1 MTQWHRIFINLI
13 NHLRFSKIAYSL
25 QSKMMIYFGL
35 LFTVILIV
43 ANLVRIYGLPLTA
56 YTGEYAQYQREVF
69 NTLNLVADLKKA
81 YLMTWL
87 KERHNDAQA
96 LAENPLI
103 NNAIVTL
110 CHTWQ
115 QMQREGQPVLALWK
129 DLVEQPAYHELTQ
142 HFEWIKKGA
151 HSTYHS
157 IQIVDASTG
166 DVMASTTPSEVGTN
180 VAAESF
186 FAHALEPKSDGLID
200 IKPAVF
206 HHQLDLFIVRH
217 LKQGERLL
225 ALLIMNINNQDLASM
240 LQTIHKGLGE
250 TGEAFLITQNLQL
263 LSPLQYPQMTSLSL
277 SALAEPLRVKLLAPA
292 AEELLTATDYLK
304 QPLLAAYRVIPVAED
319 INWGLIVKV
328 NLHEVFAPLNQSLFY
343 RFLIDAIFS
352 LILGIIF
359 TGIVARILS
368 HPIKVLSQTIQRIE
382 AGDMNARAEISTY
395 DEIGVLADMF
405 NSMVERVQHTQEEME
420 RVIAESA
427 IELRTSNFSL
437 VMTVEE
443 MQDLNTD
450 LEQEIIERKKVE
462 LELRK
467 ERLQQ
472 QIIFD
477 SVPAFIWQKDLKN
490 HIVWMNK
497 PAAEL
502 SGVHPNAPESYV
514 LADLFPEGAEAAYLE
529 DLEVIQS
536 GKPKLGILKQMP
548 TVDGRVL
555 WIKVDKVPYIEED
568 GQIIGVVVLA
578 IDVSGRIHAEQK
590 LVDSEQ
596 RFRTIID
603 TAVDGIVMI
612 DMTGVIQL
620 ANPSLARM
628 FGYDMD
634 ELLGQNIS
642 VLLPKTYAE
651 KYTNYLRIYRE
662 TGDKSI
668 VGVGRE
674 ILGKRRSG
682 GIFSIHLTISELLL
696 KNQRMF
702 TGIVSDITE
711 LKEAQKALELQNEDL
726 KEAQEALELQNK
738 AYNRFVPREFLSFLG
753 KDSIVDVELGDQ
765 VQKEMTIMFSD
776 IRSFTALSEKM
787 TPNENFRFINSYLS
801 KMEPVVQKHRGF
813 IDKYIGDSIMALF
826 PYSADDAVQGSIA
839 MLQTLAEFNQGRERA
854 GYIQISIGIGLHT
867 GSLMLGTIGG
877 ENRMD
882 GTVISDAVNLASR
895 VEGMTKMYG
904 TSLLITENTYNRLAD
919 PNRYHIRIIDKVK
932 VKGKTQ
938 AVTVYEV
945 LDGNLPDI
953 REAKIATM
961 EKFVTAFTAY
971 QQRHLEIAEE
981 LFQACLDQNPHDKA
995 VELYIKRCQYWQK
1008 FGDYQTWDGVIQL
1021 ESKDGLLVQDWK

>member
-1 MTQWHRIFINLI
+1 
-13 NHLRFSKIAYSL
+13 
-25 QSKMMIYFGL
+25 MMIYFGL
-35 LFTVILIV
+35 LFTIILIL
-43 ANLVRIYGLPLTA
+43 ANGVRIYGLPFTSF
-56 YTGEYAQYQREVF
+56 TGEYAQRQNEVF

-81 YLMTWL
+81 YLFTWL
-87 KERHNDAQA
+87 KERNNDVQV
-96 LAENPLI
+96 LAESKLLKNTIETLHDTLHQLQRAGHTAPELWTTLAEHTSYQDLI
-103 NNAIVTL
+103 EHFKWVKSA
-110 CHTWQ
+110 HT
-115 QMQREGQPVLALWK
+115 
-129 DLVEQPAYHELTQ
+129 
-142 HFEWIKKGA
+142 
-151 HSTYHS
+151 TYHS
-157 IQIVDASTG
+157 IQVVDTSTGNVIAST
-166 DVMASTTPSEVGTN
+166 VPSELGTN
-180 VAAESF
+180 VSQEPF
-186 FAHALEPKSDGLID
+186 FMQALQPANDGLID
-200 IKPAVF
+200 IKPAVLG
-206 HHQLDLFIVRH
+206 HHLDLFLVRH
-217 LKQGERLL
+217 LKRANNLF
-225 ALLIMNINNQDLASM
+225 ALLIMNINNDDLAAM
-240 LQTIHKGLGE
+240 LQTAHSGLGQ

-263 LSPLQYPQMTSLSL
+263 LSPLQHPQATGLSF
-277 SALAEPLRVKLLAPA
+277 SALSEQLKTKLT
-292 AEELLTATDYLK
+292 EQEGSVETLLTATDFLN
-304 QPLLAAYRVIPVAED
+304 QQILAAYRLISIIDSVK
-319 INWGLIVKV
+319 WGLVVKV
-328 NLHEVFAPLNQSLFY
+328 NRQEVFAPLHHSLFY
-343 RFLIDAIFS
+343 MFLIDAILSF
-352 LILGIIF
+352 ILGVLF
-359 TGIVARILS
+359 TGMVARILS
-368 HPIKVLSQTIQRIE
+368 HPIKVLSQAIQRIE

-490 HIVWMNK
+490 HIMWMNK
-497 PAAEL
+497 PAVEL
-502 SGVHPNAPESYV
+502 SGIQANTPVGYSV
-514 LADLFPEGAEAAYLE
+514 KVLFPEGTESAYRE
-529 DLEVIQS
+529 DLEVIQT
-536 GKPKLGILKQMP
+536 GKPTLGILKQMP
-548 TVDGRVL
+548 TVDGRTL

-568 GQIIGVVVLA
+568 GQIIGVIVLA
-578 IDVSGRIHAEQK
+578 IDVTARIQAEQN

-612 DMTGVIQL
+612 DTYGVIQL

-628 FGYDMD
+628 FDYDMD

-642 VLLPKTYAE
+642 VLLPKIYAE
-651 KYTNYLRIYRE
+651 KYTNYLKVYRE

-668 VGVGRE
+668 IGVGRE
-674 ILGKRRSG
+674 IVGKHHNAG
-682 GIFSIHLTISELLL
+682 VFPIHLTISELVLN
-696 KNQRMF
+696 NQRMF

-711 LKEAQKALELQNEDL
+711 LKEAQRALELQNEEL

-753 KDSIVDVELGDQ
+753 KESIVDVELGDQ
-765 VQKEMTIMFSD
+765 VQQEMTIMFSD

-801 KMEPVVQKHRGF
+801 KMEPVVQKNRGF

-826 PYSADDAVQGSIA
+826 PDGADDAVQGAIA
-839 MLQTLAEFNQGRERA
+839 MLYALAEFNQGRERA
-854 GYIQISIGIGLHT
+854 GYTPIGIGIGLHT

-877 ENRMD
+877 KNRMD

-904 TSLLITENTYNRLAD
+904 TSLLITENTYGRLVD
-919 PNRYHIRIIDKVK
+919 LNQYHIRIIDKVK

-938 AVTVYEV
+938 AITVYEV
-945 LDGNLPDI
+945 LDGNLPEI
-953 REAKIATM
+953 RDAKIATM
-961 EKFVTAFTAY
+961 GKFIEAFTAY

-981 LFQACLDQNPHDKA
+981 LFQECFKQNPQDKA